1 MIVKHDVVVV
11 GSGAAGLAAG
21 IYTSRMGLKTLILG
35 EILGGQASEAV
46 TIENYPGVEAITG
59 IELAETM
66 MRQATNFGAVLR
78 MPERVTSL
86 HLDGELRRVESVNGE
101 YEARA
106 VILATGATHKKLNVT
121 GEEEFRGKGVSYC
134 ATCDGPFFRNKPVAV
149 VGGGNAAVTEALY
162 LSNITSKVYL
172 IHRRDK
178 LRADKTYASKIM
190 KSGVNF
196 LWNTEVK
203 EILGDKLVNGLS
215 LVNNRT
221 LQDFIID
228 VRGIFISIGH
238 KPESALAKKAG
249 IALDE
254 NDLILVNGKQE
265 TNISGVFAAG
275 DVCPSVRQVSS
286 AVGQGVTAAINSYLY
301 VVGGWY

>member
-1 MIVKHDVVVV
+1 MVVKYDAIVI

-35 EILGGQASEAV
+35 EILGGQASEAAIV
-46 TIENYPGVEAITG
+46 ENYPGIEAITG
-59 IELAETM
+59 VELAETM
-66 MRQATNFGAVLR
+66 MRQATNFGAVLK
-78 MPERVTSL
+78 MPEKVTAL
-86 HLDGELRRVESVNGE
+86 HLEGKAKGVESVGNE
-101 YEARA
+101 YEASA
-106 VILATGATHKKLNVT
+106 IIVATGASHKKLKVA

-149 VGGGNAAVTEALY
+149 VGGGNTAVTEALY
-162 LSNITSKVYL
+162 LSSIASKVYL

-190 KSGVNF
+190 KSGVSF
-196 LWNTEVK
+196 LWDTEVI
-203 EILGDKLVNGLS
+203 EILGDKFVKGLS
-215 LVNNRT
+215 LINNKT
-221 LQDFIID
+221 LQDFVID
-228 VRGIFISIGH
+228 VRGVFVSIGH

-249 IALDE
+249 ISIDE
-254 NDLILVNGKQE
+254 NDLILVNGRQE
-265 TNISGVFAAG
+265 TNIPGVFAAG

-286 AVGQGVTAAINSYLY
+286 AVGQGVTAAVNAYLY